1 LSFFLVLILELQH
14 APLLLECYEIK
25 NMPQLLILPL
35 FSPFGIIIE
44 SIKEFGGALIDGV
57 LKYFYL

>member
-1 LSFFLVLILELQH
+1 MGLQNYGSH
-14 APLLLECYEIK
+14 NSKIFGIPSCEIK

-35 FSPFGIIIE
+35 FSPFGVIIE